1 MVISIHA
8 PPRGAT
14 AIIVEP
20 CQRRIFQFTPLR
32 EGRLAVGE
40 VAACQRANFNSR
52 PSARGDPCPAA
63 VQPDGIISIH
73 APPRGATGFVL
84 RAARRLAISIHA
96 PPRGATQQVAHVQHN
111 AQFQFTP
118 LREGRQA
125 FKSNREGN
133 NIFQFTPL
141 REGRRRRHDLRGRR
155 DLISIHAPPRGA
167 TLAGGRE
174 KRRFIISIHAPP
186 RGATRKKWYLK
197 LTDDFNS
204 RPSARGDEK
213 QRRTRAATTTHF
225 NSRPSARGDRKGL
238 QPRRHKRISIHAP
251 PRGATP
257 APSADQHHQLF
268 QFTPLREGRRCDY
281 AIYGRR
287 VNFNSRPSARG
298 DP

>member
-118 LREGRQA
+118 LREGRPEPVA
-125 FKSNREGN
+125 ATRGGTP
-133 NIFQFTPL
+133 FQFTPL
-141 REGRRRRHDLRGRR
+141 REGRLGR
-155 DLISIHAPPRGA
+155 IQSA
-167 TLAGGRE
+167 AGM
-174 KRRFIISIHAPP
+174 
-186 RGATRKKWYLK
+186 
-197 LTDDFNS
+197 
-204 RPSARGDEK
+204 
-213 QRRTRAATTTHF
+213 
-225 NSRPSARGDRKGL
+225 
-238 QPRRHKRISIHAP
+238 
-251 PRGATP
+251 
-257 APSADQHHQLF
+257 
-268 QFTPLREGRRCDY
+268 
-281 AIYGRR
+281 
-287 VNFNSRPSARG
+287 
-298 DP
+298 

>member
-118 LREGRQA
+118 LREGRP
-125 FKSNREGN
+125 
-133 NIFQFTPL
+133 T
-141 REGRRRRHDLRGRR
+141 
-155 DLISIHAPPRGA
+155 
-167 TLAGGRE
+167 GRE
-174 KRRFIISIHAPP
+174 SPFRRS
-186 RGATRKKWYLK
+186 
-197 LTDDFNS
+197 
-204 RPSARGDEK
+204 
-213 QRRTRAATTTHF
+213 HF
-225 NSRPSARGDRKGL
+225 NSRPSARGDRLSNQTG
-238 QPRRHKRISIHAP
+238 
-251 PRGATP
+251 
-257 APSADQHHQLF
+257 
-268 QFTPLREGRRCDY
+268 RETTY
-281 AIYGRR
+281 
-287 VNFNSRPSARG
+287 FNSRPSARG
-298 DP
+298 DAGGTINAAEGI

>member
-118 LREGRQA
+118 LREGR
-125 FKSNREGN
+125 
-133 NIFQFTPL
+133 
-141 REGRRRRHDLRGRR
+141 RRRHDLRGRR

-167 TLAGGRE
+167 T
-174 KRRFIISIHAPP
+174 
-186 RGATRKKWYLK
+186 
-197 LTDDFNS
+197 
-204 RPSARGDEK
+204 
-213 QRRTRAATTTHF
+213 
-225 NSRPSARGDRKGL
+225 
-238 QPRRHKRISIHAP
+238 
-251 PRGATP
+251 
-257 APSADQHHQLF
+257 
-268 QFTPLREGRRCDY
+268 
-281 AIYGRR
+281 
-287 VNFNSRPSARG
+287 
-298 DP
+298 

>member
-1 MVISIHA
+1 MTTSVSISIHA

-118 LREGRQA
+118 LREGRPTG
-125 FKSNREGN
+125 RESPFRRSHFNSRPSARGDQRRRRQWKPLRQ
-133 NIFQFTPL
+133 FQFTPL
-141 REGRRRRHDLRGRR
+141 REGRPAACA
-155 DLISIHAPPRGA
+155 SAS
-167 TLAGGRE
+167 TAG
-174 KRRFIISIHAPP
+174 
-186 RGATRKKWYLK
+186 
-197 LTDDFNS
+197 DDFNS
-204 RPSARGDEK
+204 RPSARGDC
-213 QRRTRAATTTHF
+213 AVD
-225 NSRPSARGDRKGL
+225 GDWYDAW
-238 QPRRHKRISIHAP
+238 ISIHAP
-251 PRGATP
+251 PRGATM
-257 APSADQHHQLF
+257 QLCDTWTESEF
-268 QFTPLREGRRCDY
+268 QFTPLREGRLY
-281 AIYGRR
+281 LQKI
-287 VNFNSRPSARG
+287 SKKM
-298 DP
+298 